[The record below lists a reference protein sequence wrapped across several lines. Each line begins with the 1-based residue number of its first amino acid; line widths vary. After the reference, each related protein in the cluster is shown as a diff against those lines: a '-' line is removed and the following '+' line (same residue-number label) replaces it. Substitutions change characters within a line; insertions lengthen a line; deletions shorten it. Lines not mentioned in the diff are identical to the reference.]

1 MRLECTITPDLVDV
15 DIKNEIR
22 MHDHLT
28 DLGRNLAKDPGLP
41 CRLWHWT
48 ENIDDLLEQSSA
60 PLQLRELQIASP
72 LVSDIPNSIGLLKH
86 LEEIVL
92 SCLYLEKFYDL
103 ILLKHLTIK
112 SYGIGSQVL

>member
-1 MRLECTITPDLVDV
+1 MNLET
-15 DIKNEIR
+15 
-22 MHDHLT
+22 
-28 DLGRNLAKDPGLP
+28 
-41 CRLWHWT
+41 LWQ
-48 ENIDDLLEQSSA
+48 EASQA